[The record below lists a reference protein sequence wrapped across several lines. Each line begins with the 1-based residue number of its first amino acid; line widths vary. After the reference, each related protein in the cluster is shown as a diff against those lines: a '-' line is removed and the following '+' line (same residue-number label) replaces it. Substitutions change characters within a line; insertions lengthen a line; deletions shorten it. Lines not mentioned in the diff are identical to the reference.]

1 MNSIDFDL
9 DGFKKFEESLQKIKD
24 DKDSLL
30 SLKKDCLKPLAAIYI
45 RTAKL
50 NTPVGPRSVKYKM
63 GNEVKTKRFN
73 SERTR
78 QSWASGPLVVN
89 NREAIIEVYNT
100 SRYASF
106 LNDGH
111 RQKIGRFLPWIG
123 AEVDGVK
130 QGARLVK
137 GWVDGQYMT
146 EKAEDMVQRNARRV
160 LNTAIRKWL
169 EERGLMND

>member
-1 MNSIDFDL
+1 MSNIDFDIGGL
-9 DGFKKFEESLQKIKD
+9 KKFEESLQKIKD

-30 SLKKDCLKPLAAIYI
+30 SLKKDCLKPLAALYI

-50 NTPVGPRSVKYKM
+50 NTPVGPRSAKYKI
-63 GNEVKTKRFN
+63 GNEVKTKHFN

-100 SRYASF
+100 SKYASF

-111 RQKIGRFLPWIG
+111 RQKIGQFLPWIG

-146 EKAEDMVQRNARRV
+146 EKAESAVERNSRRV
-160 LNTAIRKWL
+160 LNAAIRKWL
-169 EERGLMND
+169 EERGLIDD